1 MGITVF
7 REVIL
12 CIVLEVYLR
21 SGEPAAA
28 CFTLNVEATI
38 SLKRGSISN
47 RLLHSSREPHILH
60 YYWLRKL
67 NTIQKFLPFSF
78 KNL

>member
-12 CIVLEVYLR
+12 CIVLEVFLR

-28 CFTLNVEATI
+28 SFTLNVEAT
-38 SLKRGSISN
+38 STSEAGVN
-47 RLLHSSREPHILH
+47 
-60 YYWLRKL
+60 
-67 NTIQKFLPFSF
+67 F
-78 KNL
+78 